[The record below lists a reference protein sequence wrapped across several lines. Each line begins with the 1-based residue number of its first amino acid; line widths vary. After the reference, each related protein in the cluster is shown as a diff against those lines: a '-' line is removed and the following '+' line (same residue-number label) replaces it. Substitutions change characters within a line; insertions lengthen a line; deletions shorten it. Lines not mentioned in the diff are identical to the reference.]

1 MEPES
6 SLVPVPIKR
15 NNNYHSVDIKR
26 NNNYYSVDII
36 IYYVYS
42 VCIKVIVT
50 VLVGLWPDTVQTRGG
65 EC

>member
-1 MEPES
+1 MEPDS
-6 SLVPVPIKR
+6 SLVPVP
-15 NNNYHSVDIKR
+15 IKR

-42 VCIKVIVT
+42 VCIKVMVT